1 MSTINSK
8 PQERA
13 MANQSVRQSN
23 DNENVVDIE
32 LNMSVNPESPNAGSK
47 QQPPMLVLSHDNA
60 LVETVRKS
68 VPRGTRVVTAPSLDQ
83 AAGQLPTLQPG
94 VLLIDT
100 ACAPD
105 VSAMVAQLTQHFPD
119 MVVVVAGKSDDSQA
133 LMRLTAAGQ
142 IYRFLLLPLSQGQTR
157 LTLEAAMNR
166 HLELGATAQRLSSGG
181 DGGAKK
187 NYLVNYA
194 LMGAGLLAV
203 IGLIWF
209 FMGRVASDKSAE
221 PTATAVGTVVK
232 DPGATELALAK
243 KALNDGKLVEPA
255 GESALDLYRSALSI
269 NPSSQQARDGVRAV
283 ADKILERGEKAL
295 AAEKLE
301 EAVAAVELA
310 RDIQPDHPRLSFMD
324 LQIKHERER
333 LKLTQAQ
340 EVGNKV
346 NSLLAQA
353 AQRMEQDKL
362 ISPSGESARESLAE
376 ARRMDPTDP
385 AVLQASRDLINRVV
399 DAAKQA
405 ANSGNLEQ
413 AQTMANAARQM
424 GYGGSGLAAVDRA
437 ISESRNAA
445 SKRAGADAE
454 VAAARKRLN
463 DGQLIEPAG
472 DSARDRIAAIR
483 NADPTRVEIADLSNQ
498 LATKLVDQGKQA
510 LAAQQLDKAK
520 LLATAARDTGAR
532 SQEAAIAQLERD
544 VDSLRKAAAAK
555 SAAASPTAST
565 APIAA
570 TALKRTK
577 YVDPEFPDAARRKGL
592 TGWVEVVW
600 TVTPKGTV
608 TDAEVRSSS
617 PEGVFDDAAIKAVK
631 QWRFEPAT
639 KDGQPV
645 AARSMIR
652 LKFGPTAK

>member
-1 MSTINSK
+1 
-8 PQERA
+8 
-13 MANQSVRQSN
+13 MANQSARQSG

-32 LNMSVNPESPNAGSK
+32 LNMSVNPETPNVSGKA
-47 QQPPMLVLSHDNA
+47 QPPLLVLSRDNA

-68 VPRGTRVVTAPSLDQ
+68 APRGTRVVTAPSLDQ
-83 AAGQLPTLQPG
+83 AAGQLPALQPG

-105 VSAMVAQLTQHFPD
+105 VGAMVAQLTQHFPD
-119 MVVVVAGKSDDSQA
+119 MVVVVAGKSEDSQA

-157 LTLEAAMNR
+157 LTLETAMNR
-166 HLELGATAQRLSSGG
+166 HLELGATAQRLSSGNE
-181 DGGAKK
+181 GGAKK
-187 NYLVNYA
+187 NYLINYA

-209 FMGRVASDKSAE
+209 FMGRVASDKSAD
-221 PTATAVGTVVK
+221 PAATTAGAVAK
-232 DPGATELALAK
+232 DPAATELALAK
-243 KALNDGKLVEPA
+243 KALSDGKLVEPA

-295 AAEKLE
+295 MSEKVE
-301 EAVAAVELA
+301 EAVASVELA

-324 LQIKHERER
+324 EQIKRERER
-333 LKLTQAQ
+333 MKLTQAA

-346 NSLLAQA
+346 STLLAQA
-353 AQRMEQDKL
+353 AQRMEQEKL
-362 ISPSGESARESLAE
+362 IAPAGDSARDALAE
-376 ARRMDPTDP
+376 ARRLDPTDP

-405 ANSGNLEQ
+405 VTTGNLEQ
-413 AQTMANAARQM
+413 AQTLGNAARQM
-424 GYGGSGLAAVDRA
+424 GYGGSGLATVDRA
-437 ISESRNAA
+437 VTDSRTAA
-445 SKRAGADAE
+445 TKRAGADSEIAT
-454 VAAARKRLN
+454 ARKRLN

-483 NADPTRVEIADLSNQ
+483 SADPTRAEIAELNNI

-510 LAAQQLDKAK
+510 LGAQQLDRAK
-520 LLATAARDTGAR
+520 LLATAARDTGSR
-532 SQEAAIAQLERD
+532 TQEAAIAQLERD
-544 VDSLRKAAAAK
+544 IDGSRRAAAAK
-555 SAAASPTAST
+555 AAGPTSIST
-565 APIAA
+565 APVAA
-570 TALKRTK
+570 TSLKRTK
-577 YVDPEFPDAARRKGL
+577 TVSPDFPEAARRKGV
-592 TGWVEVVW
+592 TGWVEVVF

-608 TDAEVRSSS
+608 ADAEVRSSS
-617 PEGVFDDAAIKAVK
+617 PENVFDDAALRAVK

-639 KDGQPV
+639 KDGQSV
-645 AARSMIR
+645 ATRTMIR
-652 LKFGPTAK
+652 LKFDPTAQ